1 MTINQHPRR
10 SITIG
15 FLLGGAV
22 NVLGTLLV
30 SAGFTNR
37 SLTSLDPVVFSNFG
51 LVAIMLWGL
60 AYVAVFRSYHH
71 VPLLLVV
78 FALEKLVYTILW
90 IRWTSR
96 FGDQLPGI
104 AAQAP
109 VTAIFYR
116 GYGVVDFS
124 FGVFFAYVAI
134 AVLRQ
139 RASVKADVEV

>member
-10 SITIG
+10 WVTIG

-37 SLTSLDPVVFSNFG
+37 ALTSLDPVVFSNFG

-60 AYVAVFRSYHH
+60 AYVAVSRSYQH
-71 VPLLLVV
+71 VPWLVLV

-90 IRWTSR
+90 IKWITR

-104 AAQAP
+104 ASQVP
-109 VTAIFYR
+109 LTAMFYR
-116 GYGVVDFS
+116 GYGLVDFS
-124 FGVFFAYVAI
+124 FGVFFVCVAL

-139 RASVKADVEV
+139 RASTKADA